1 MVRDGIYAEAEAL
14 VDGVRRVIDDEWRW
28 RQLSDGLALFASPGR
43 VRYFRVPLPLPE
55 LATVGRRFLVGP
67 LLPMLAAHGHFFVLT
82 IDSDDIRLFKG
93 ARFRFHEVVLDSA
106 LRAELTMGRPRKRE
120 VHAFVADRGGAGA
133 RAVFHGIGGGAE
145 DRQESV
151 LQHFHRVD
159 RVVRDV
165 LAGERAPL
173 VLAAVPHRQAL
184 YRTANTYPGLLAEGI
199 DGNPRDIPIDLL
211 HRRVWEIA
219 EPELRGAERAAAD
232 TYRALRGTGRT
243 ANRPEEMLIAAGH
256 GRVDTLFISTDR
268 TWGPAA
274 SEGTPL
280 LRLGPS
286 PSPGEQLDLAVLATL
301 QRGGSVFIVPPD
313 RMPDIT
319 PGAAT
324 FRY

>member
-1 MVRDGIYAEAEAL
+1 
-14 VDGVRRVIDDEWRW
+14 
-28 RQLSDGLALFASPGR
+28 
-43 VRYFRVPLPLPE
+43 
-55 LATVGRRFLVGP
+55 
-67 LLPMLAAHGHFFVLT
+67 
-82 IDSDDIRLFKG
+82 
-93 ARFRFHEVVLDSA
+93 
-106 LRAELTMGRPRKRE
+106 MGRPRKRE

-165 LAGERAPL
+165 LAGERVPL
-173 VLAAVPHRQAL
+173 VLAAVRHRQAL

-286 PSPGEQLDLAVLATL
+286 PSPGEQLDLAALATL
-301 QRGGSVFIVPPD
+301 HRGGAVFTVPPD

>member
-1 MVRDGIYAEAEAL
+1 MPSWPTAAERGPARSSTESAA
-14 VDGVRRVIDDEWRW
+14 VPRIGRSPYSSTSIV
-28 RQLSDGLALFASPGR
+28 STASCGTCSP
-43 VRYFRVPLPLPE
+43 
-55 LATVGRRFLVGP
+55 A
-67 LLPMLAAHGHFFVLT
+67 
-82 IDSDDIRLFKG
+82 
-93 ARFRFHEVVLDSA
+93 
-106 LRAELTMGRPRKRE
+106 
-120 VHAFVADRGGAGA
+120 
-133 RAVFHGIGGGAE
+133 
-145 DRQESV
+145 SV
-151 LQHFHRVD
+151 CL
-159 RVVRDV
+159 
-165 LAGERAPL
+165 
-173 VLAAVPHRQAL
+173 LAAVRHRQAL

-211 HRRVWEIA
+211 HRRAWEIA
-219 EPELRGAERAAAD
+219 EPELRGAERAAAS

-286 PSPGEQLDLAVLATL
+286 PSPGEQLDLAALATL
-301 QRGGSVFIVPPD
+301 HRGGAVFSVPPD
-313 RMPDIT
+313 RMPDVT